1 MTTTMGPLLPPF
13 VAPLH
18 HRLILDMEHTLLVS
32 QMTHEYEGSKYF
44 EVMKTSYDGRGTT
57 KYVYKGLVLDLFLTY
72 MVGLIK
78 IVVFTPSIKGRA
90 GYFMDEIDRDKLVSF
105 RLYKELYAKLG
116 STTSG
121 LKTYL
126 TLEV

>member
-1 MTTTMGPLLPPF
+1 
-13 VAPLH
+13 
-18 HRLILDMEHTLLVS
+18 
-32 QMTHEYEGSKYF
+32 MTHEYEGSKYF

-78 IVVFTPSIKGRA
+78 IVVFTPSIKGRG

>member
-18 HRLILDMEHTLLVS
+18 QRLILDMEDTLLVS
-32 QMTHEYEGSKYF
+32 QMTHEYEESKYF
-44 EVMKTSYDGRGTT
+44 EVMNTSYDGRGTT

-78 IVVFTPSIKGRA
+78 IVVFTPSIKGRG
-90 GYFMDEIDRDKLVSF
+90 GYFMDEIDRD
-105 RLYKELYAKLG
+105 
-116 STTSG
+116 
-121 LKTYL
+121 
-126 TLEV
+126 